1 MRTIAHLSD
10 LHFGHLDPAILPV
23 LRGTLLDV
31 RPDLVVVSGDL
42 TQRAR
47 REEFEHARQFLD
59 GLPFPRLVVP
69 GNHDVPLYD
78 VVDRWL
84 RPLGKYKAIISPD
97 LEPVYADGEV
107 VVVGVNT
114 ARALTFK
121 SGRINRRQVVRC
133 RERFASLGDTGPVTR
148 IVVAHHPFILP
159 DGANPND
166 LIGRARMGLLAFA
179 AAGVDLILSGH
190 LHVSRTLQGAITSD
204 DAGPAALLVQAGT
217 ATSTRRRNEVN
228 SFNVLRIDHPE
239 VEIERWGWNDARSLF
254 VASSAER
261 YRRQSSTWTRP
272 ETRNVGEHA

>member
-10 LHFGHLDPAILPV
+10 LHFGRLDPAILPV
-23 LRGTLLDV
+23 LRDALLDV
-31 RPDLVVVSGDL
+31 GPDLVVVSGDL

-47 REEFEHARQFLD
+47 RDEFEQAGRFLD

-78 VVDRWL
+78 VVARWL
-84 RPLGKYKAIISPD
+84 RPLKKYKAFISAD
-97 LEPVYADGEV
+97 LEPVYADEEV
-107 VVVGVNT
+107 AVVGINT

-121 SGRINRRQVVRC
+121 NGRINRRQVIRC
-133 RERFASLGDTGPVTR
+133 RERFSSLGNTGPITR

-166 LIGRARMGLLAFA
+166 LIGRAKMGLLAFA

-190 LHVSRTLQGAITSD
+190 LHVSRTLQSVTTHGA
-204 DAGPAALLVQAGT
+204 AGPAVLLVQAGT
-217 ATSTRRRNEVN
+217 ATSTRRRDEVN
-228 SFNVLRIDHPE
+228 SFNVLRMEHPE

-254 VASSAER
+254 AVSSVER
-261 YRRQSSTWTRP
+261 YRRQASAWTHLQARMG
-272 ETRNVGEHA
+272 GENA